1 MREILFKA
9 KRIDNGTW
17 VEGCLLI
24 DYVTGQY
31 FIHAVGNSVNESDK
45 VNEEG
50 CLKFLA
56 FEVYPSTV
64 RQYTGLTDKNGKLIW
79 ENDILM
85 CHGNSKDLAKAVF
98 GEFYVINVETL
109 EKVDK
114 VIGWHYEVITTD
126 ELSKYEPFCL
136 PMPLTDYYIKKCEME
151 LIGNIFDNPELI
163 HE

>member
-1 MREILFKA
+1 MNDRYLFKA
-9 KRIDNGTW
+9 KRIDNGEWIQGYLYCIWERAYICWGMINNIPDMREVDPSTI
-17 VEGCLLI
+17 CQC
-24 DYVTGQY
+24 TG
-31 FIHAVGNSVNESDK
+31 ISDK
-45 VNEEG
+45 
-50 CLKFLA
+50 K
-56 FEVYPSTV
+56 
-64 RQYTGLTDKNGKLIW
+64 GKLIW

-151 LIGNIFDNPELI
+151 LIGNIFDNHELLKGEI
-163 HE
+163 KNEK